1 MDDDAPSLG
10 RRVIHRHAYT
20 HTPSTPAEKM
30 GRDDDD
36 ADGTIA
42 LTHARVGDDVR
53 DETVVTMIMTMIMT
67 TDGLMDDHRDKGVV
81 DDDDDDG

>member
-1 MDDDAPSLG
+1 
-10 RRVIHRHAYT
+10 
-20 HTPSTPAEKM
+20 M

-53 DETVVTMIMTMIMT
+53 DETVVTMIMT

-81 DDDDDDG
+81 DDDDDDGDDDVEF

>member
-1 MDDDAPSLG
+1 
-10 RRVIHRHAYT
+10 
-20 HTPSTPAEKM
+20 M

-53 DETVVTMIMTMIMT
+53 DETVVTMIMT

-81 DDDDDDG
+81 DDDDDDDG

>member
-1 MDDDAPSLG
+1 
-10 RRVIHRHAYT
+10 
-20 HTPSTPAEKM
+20 M

-53 DETVVTMIMTMIMT
+53 DETVVTMIMT